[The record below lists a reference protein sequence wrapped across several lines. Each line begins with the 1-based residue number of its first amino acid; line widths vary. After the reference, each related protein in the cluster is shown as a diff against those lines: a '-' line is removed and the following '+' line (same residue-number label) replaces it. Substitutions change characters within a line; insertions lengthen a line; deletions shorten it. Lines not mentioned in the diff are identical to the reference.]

1 MAGSDRVPW
10 DGAADV
16 SGAWDGTRI
25 LRCQDG
31 PWHGEERV
39 WSGEDL
45 EVEGRTDGLYVA
57 WPSRDPN
64 RLIWSI
70 ERRPGWNR

>member
-1 MAGSDRVPW
+1 M
-10 DGAADV
+10 
-16 SGAWDGTRI
+16 
-25 LRCQDG
+25 
-31 PWHGEERV
+31 

-45 EVEGRTDGLYVA
+45 EVEGRTDGLYTA